1 MTAYQAGLAKFEE
14 QGAQVI
20 GISTDNAPAQGYWAK
35 EVLKVAFPIGSDS
48 MRQVSAAYGVL
59 NAASGYAN
67 RATFVVD
74 IDGVI
79 QYIEEG
85 NTAINP
91 DGAAAACSR
100 TKKKPAQ

>member
-20 GISTDNAPAQGYWAK
+20 GISTDNSPAQGHWVK
-35 EVLKVAFPIGSDS
+35 EVLKLTFPLGSDNL
-48 MRQVSAAYGVL
+48 RQVSAAYGVL

-67 RATFVVD
+67 RSTFVVD
-74 IDGVI
+74 ADGVI

-85 NTAINP
+85 NSAINP
-91 DGAAAACSR
+91 EGAATACSR
-100 TKKKPAQ
+100 VKKPAP